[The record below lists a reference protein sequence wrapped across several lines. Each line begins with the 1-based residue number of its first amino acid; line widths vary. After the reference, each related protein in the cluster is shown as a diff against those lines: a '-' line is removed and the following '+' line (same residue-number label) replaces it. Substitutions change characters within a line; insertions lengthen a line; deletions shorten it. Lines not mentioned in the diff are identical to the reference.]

1 MGRIYLDNN
10 ATTPVRPEVAE
21 AIMGMLKGC
30 YGNPST
36 LYCIGQE
43 AHTALER
50 ARDIMAGI
58 IGADRDEI
66 IFTSG
71 GTESDNLAVFGV
83 ARAQRKKGNHIITTK
98 IEHHAVLNPCKAL
111 EKEGWEVTYLPVD
124 GQGLVDPDAV
134 GGAITEKT
142 VLISV
147 MSANNEVGTI
157 QPIAEIGKIAKSRK
171 ITFHSDAVQS
181 FGKMPTRV
189 DELGV
194 DLLST
199 SAHKIY
205 GPKGVGFLYVRK
217 GTKIM
222 PVLYGGHQERSLR
235 PGTENVP
242 GIVGFGRAAEL
253 LDSEREGEEARL
265 TSMRDR
271 LWAGIKE
278 RVPHVRL
285 HGHPTKRLAGTLN
298 IAFEFVEGE
307 SLILGLDEYEIC
319 VASGSACT
327 SDVLEPSHVLS
338 AMGIPPEGAHG
349 TLRISLGRENT
360 DSDVDKLLEVLP
372 KTVENLRSFSPLY
385 KDFLRQQKAAG
396 GGR

>member
-21 AIMGMLKGC
+21 SVAGMLKGC

-43 AHTALER
+43 AHVSMER

-58 IGADRDEI
+58 IGANRDEI

-71 GTESDNLAVFGV
+71 GTESDNLAIFGI
-83 ARAQRKKGNHIITTK
+83 ARALRKKGNHIITTK

-111 EKEGWEVTYLPVD
+111 EKEGWSVTYLPVD
-124 GQGLVDPDAV
+124 GGGILDPASV
-134 GGAITEKT
+134 ERAITDTT

-147 MSANNEVGTI
+147 MHANNEIGTV
-157 QPIAEIGKIAKSRK
+157 QPIAEIGKIAKARK
-171 ITFHSDAVQS
+171 IIFHTDAVQS
-181 FGKMPTRV
+181 FAKLPINV
-189 DELGV
+189 DEIGI
-194 DLLST
+194 DLMST
-199 SAHKIY
+199 SSHKIY

-222 PVLYGGHQERSLR
+222 PIMYGGHQERSLR

-242 GIVGFGRAAEL
+242 GIVGFGKAAEL
-253 LDSEREGEEARL
+253 LDAERAEEEARL
-265 TSMRDR
+265 IKMRDR
-271 LWAGIKE
+271 LWEGISKN
-278 RVPHVRL
+278 VPHVRL
-285 HGHPTKRLAGTLN
+285 HGHPTKRLSGTLN
-298 IAFEFVEGE
+298 IGFEFVEGE
-307 SLILGLDEYEIC
+307 SLILRLDEHGIC

-338 AMGIPPEGAHG
+338 AIGIPPEGSHG
-349 TLRISLGRENT
+349 ALRISLGRENT
-360 DSDVDKLLEVLP
+360 EADVDKLLDVLP
-372 KTVENLRSFSPLY
+372 GVVGDLRSFSPLY
-385 KDFLRQQKAAG
+385 KEYLRSQKAASG
-396 GGR
+396 